1 LFLLSSADVTIVS
14 PFGLS
19 AQVWRLSDDAPR
31 DACDSDVEN
40 IVEAAF
46 RIDTGTDLRKGAPA

>member
-19 AQVWRLSDDAPR
+19 AQLWRLSDDALL

-46 RIDTGTDLRKGAPA
+46 